1 MKPMPGSNRLILGL
15 PSPVELRHALD
26 GWRRGTGP
34 LYQRLA
40 EALADAAE
48 RGELLPG
55 TRLPPER
62 DLAVHLGVAR
72 TTVSAAYKQL
82 ELRGLVARRQG
93 RGTHVT
99 GAEGAEAGARAA
111 ELTTSLQRNVLF
123 RRLGEDPADAVDL
136 LSICE
141 APGPA
146 VREVLTSAGAAVN
159 VGELADEHGYLPL
172 GYPPLRRAVAA
183 HLTARGLVTDAEE
196 ILITAG
202 AQQALSLLASYYV
215 TPGAMVVVEDPTFPG
230 AIDAFRTAG
239 ARILTVPVGQAGTD
253 VGLLAATISQSQVR
267 AVYLMPT
274 FHNPTGCVVPTQA
287 RRELAQLSQITGIPF
302 IEDNTLAELALG
314 NEPPLPLAAYA
325 RGAQIA
331 SVGSLS
337 KVFWAG
343 LRVGWIRGPRPV
355 IAQLGR
361 LKAVTD
367 LGTSLVSQAIAVNLL
382 ADADRVWD
390 LRRRELAERLALLQ
404 DLLGRHLPDWSWRP
418 PGGGLCIWARLP
430 DGSSTEL
437 AQIASRHGVLIA
449 PGSVMSP
456 AGRFDEHIRLP
467 FDYRPAKLE
476 QGVRR
481 LSRAWR
487 AYRGVLDAQGP
498 QRIDVIV

>member
-1 MKPMPGSNRLILGL
+1 MPRSNRHELGL
-15 PSPVELRHALD
+15 PSPAGLRSALD

-34 LYQRLA
+34 LHQRLA
-40 EALADAAE
+40 AALADAAE
-48 RGELLPG
+48 RRELLPG

-72 TTVSAAYKQL
+72 TTVSAAYKRL

-93 RGTHVT
+93 RGTYVT

-111 ELTTSLQRNVLF
+111 ELATSLQRNLLF

-136 LSICE
+136 LSSGE
-141 APGPA
+141 APGQA
-146 VREVLTSAGAAVN
+146 LRDILARAGAAVD
-159 VGELADEHGYLPL
+159 VGELADGQGYLPL
-172 GYPPLRRAVAA
+172 GYLPLRRAVAA
-183 HLTARGLVTDAEE
+183 RLTARGLATDEQE

-215 TPGAMVVVEDPTFPG
+215 TPGSTVVVEDPTFPG

-239 ARILTVPVGQAGTD
+239 ARILTVPVGQAGPD
-253 VGLLAATISQSQVR
+253 PGLLAATISESQAR

-274 FHNPTGCVVPTQA
+274 FHNPTGCVVPAQA
-287 RRELAQLSQITGIPF
+287 RRELARLCQISGIPF

-314 NEPPLPLAAYA
+314 DDPPLPLAAHAGDA
-325 RGAQIA
+325 RIA

-343 LRVGWIRGPRPV
+343 LRVGWIRAPRSL

-361 LKAVTD
+361 LKAVAD

-382 ADADRVWD
+382 ADADRICG

-404 DLLGRHLPDWSWRP
+404 DLLARHLPGWTWRP
-418 PGGGLCIWARLP
+418 PGGGLYLWARLP
-430 DGSSTEL
+430 DGSSPEL
-437 AQIASRHGVLIA
+437 AQIAGRHGVLIA
-449 PGSVMSP
+449 PGPVMSP
-456 AGRFDEHIRLP
+456 TGRFDEHVRLP
-467 FDYRPAKLE
+467 FDYRPATLE
-476 QGVRR
+476 RGIGR
-481 LSRAWR
+481 LGGAWR
-487 AYRGVLDAQGP
+487 AYRGVIDAHGTR
-498 QRIDVIV
+498 RIDVIV

>member
-1 MKPMPGSNRLILGL
+1 MPRSNRRTFGL
-15 PSPVELRHALD
+15 PSPVEVRNALD

-34 LYQRLA
+34 LHQQLA
-40 EALADAAE
+40 AALADAAE

-55 TRLPPER
+55 TKLPPER
-62 DLAVHLGVAR
+62 ELAVQLGVAR

-93 RGTHVT
+93 RGTHVSGT
-99 GAEGAEAGARAA
+99 EGAQAGGRAA

-123 RRLGEDPADAVDL
+123 RRLGQEQADAVDL
-136 LSICE
+136 LGSCE

-146 VREVLTSAGAAVN
+146 IREVLTSAGAAVN
-159 VGELADEHGYLPL
+159 VGELADGHGYLPL
-172 GYPPLRRAVAA
+172 GYLPLRRAVAA
-183 HLTARGLVTDAEE
+183 RLTARGLVTSEEE

-215 TPGAMVVVEDPTFPG
+215 TPGSTVVVEDPTFPG

-239 ARILTVPVGQAGTD
+239 ARILTVPVGEAGAD
-253 VGLLAATISQSQVR
+253 AGLLAATITQSQVR

-274 FHNPTGCVVPTQA
+274 FHNPTGCVVPPQA
-287 RRELAQLSQITGIPF
+287 RRELARLCQISGIPF
-302 IEDNTLAELALG
+302 VEDNTLAELALG

-325 RGAQIA
+325 RDAPIA

-343 LRVGWIRGPRPV
+343 LRVGWIRAPRPV

-382 ADADRVWD
+382 ADADRILD

-404 DLLGRHLPDWSWRP
+404 DLLGRHLPGWTWRP
-418 PGGGLCIWARLP
+418 PDGGLCVWARLP
-430 DGSSTEL
+430 DGSSTDL
-437 AQIASRHGVLIA
+437 AQIAGRHGVLIA
-449 PGSVMSP
+449 PGPVMSP
-456 AGRFDEHIRLP
+456 TGRFDEYVRLP
-467 FDYRPAKLE
+467 LDHRLATLE
-476 QGVRR
+476 QGISR
-481 LSRAWR
+481 LSRAWQ
-487 AYRGVLDAQGP
+487 AYRSVLDAHGP
-498 QRIDVIV
+498 RRIDVIV

>member
-1 MKPMPGSNRLILGL
+1 MPRSNRLSFGL
-15 PSPVELRHALD
+15 SSPVELSTALD

-34 LYQRLA
+34 LAQRLA
-40 EALADAAE
+40 AALAGAAE

-62 DLAVHLGVAR
+62 DLATHLGVAR
-72 TTVSAAYKQL
+72 TTVSAAYRQL
-82 ELRGLVARRQG
+82 EHGGLVARRQG

-99 GAEGAEAGARAA
+99 GAGGALAGGRAA

-123 RRLGEDPADAVDL
+123 RRLGEDPPDAIDL
-136 LSICE
+136 LGSYEVPGQAIRE
-141 APGPA
+141 ALA
-146 VREVLTSAGAAVN
+146 RAGAAIN
-159 VGELADEHGYLPL
+159 VGELAEGPGYLPL

-183 HLTARGLVTDAEE
+183 HLTARGLATDEEE

-215 TPGAMVVVEDPTFPG
+215 SPGSTVVVEDPTFPG

-239 ARILTVPVGQAGTD
+239 ARILTVPVGAAGAD
-253 VGLLAATISQSQVR
+253 AGLLAATVSQSPVR

-274 FHNPTGCVVPTQA
+274 FHNPTGSVVPAQA
-287 RRELAQLSQITGIPF
+287 RRELARLCQVSGIPF
-302 IEDNTLAELALG
+302 IEDNTMAELALG
-314 NEPPLPLAAYA
+314 SEPPPPLAAYA
-325 RGAQIA
+325 PDAQIM

-343 LRVGWIRGPRPV
+343 LRVGWIRAPRPV

-382 ADADRVWD
+382 ANADSIWE

-404 DLLGRHLPDWSWRP
+404 DLLGRHLPGWTWRP
-418 PGGGLCIWARLP
+418 PGGGLCLWVRLP

-437 AQIASRHGVLIA
+437 AQVAGRHGVLIA
-449 PGSVMSP
+449 PGPVMS
-456 AGRFDEHIRLP
+456 ATGRFDEHVRLP
-467 FDYRPAKLE
+467 FGYRQETLE
-476 QGVRR
+476 QGIAR
-481 LSRAWR
+481 LGRAWQ
-487 AYRGVLDAQGP
+487 AYRGVLDAHGP
-498 QRIDVIV
+498 RRIDVIV